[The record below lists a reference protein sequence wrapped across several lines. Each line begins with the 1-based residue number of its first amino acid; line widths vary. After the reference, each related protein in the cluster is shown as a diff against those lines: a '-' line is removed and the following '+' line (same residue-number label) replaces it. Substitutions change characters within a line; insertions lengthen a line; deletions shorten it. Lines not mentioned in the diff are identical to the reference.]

1 MNVLALFVILRA
13 RSGALQ
19 AVAVVI
25 DDGLVEWEP
34 FGSVPGDMLLLLLAV
49 VIAGV
54 FGLFLTLYIGRWFAS
69 RYHRVPYRL
78 LTKGI
83 IVSLVVL
90 VALFTG
96 PVGLVVLAVG
106 TCIGLLPPLVG
117 VQRVHMMGCIVVPV
131 VLYFLGV

>member
-1 MNVLALFVILRA
+1 MNILALFVILRA

-19 AVAVVI
+19 AVAAVMGSRVVA
-25 DDGLVEWEP
+25 WEP
-34 FGSVPGDMLLLLLAV
+34 VGSVPSDMVLLLLAV
-49 VIAGV
+49 VVAGV
-54 FGLFLTLYIGRWFAS
+54 LAFWLTLNIGKWFAS
-69 RYHRVPYRL
+69 RYHLVPYRA

-83 IVSLVVL
+83 IIFLIVL

-96 PVGLVVLAVG
+96 PVGLAILAVG

-131 VLYFLGV
+131 VLYFMGV